1 MNFSPISA
9 QKSYGNINN
18 MGVMAYNG
26 LDNPSF
32 DKYDDKFKNKS
43 EKIYK
48 NHNTALKSISYCDK
62 DRGDSGISQ
71 IYFSP
76 DNIKRI
82 QKMIRK
88 EISVKTKGEYKLEED
103 QDEADLLVA
112 MRAVFYEHCRFLPFQ
127 IIRQVKDLNRKTIEY
142 VVPDMI
148 TNLKQQYAYIKEINS
163 PLKPIDRPVNVSHAG
178 RKTLPAL
185 STVYF

>member
-1 MNFSPISA
+1 MD
-9 QKSYGNINN
+9 YINKN
-18 MGVMAYNG
+18 NSGVMAFNG
-26 LDNPSF
+26 QDDPSYE
-32 DKYDDKFKNKS
+32 KYDNKFRNKS
-43 EKIYK
+43 QKVYK
-48 NHNTALKSISYCDK
+48 NHNTALKVISYCDK

-76 DNIKRI
+76 ENMKRI

-88 EISVKTKGEYKLEED
+88 EIYLRTKGKFILDED
-103 QDEADLLVA
+103 QDDADLMVA
-112 MRAVFYEHCRFLPFQ
+112 MRAVYMEYCRFLPYQ

-148 TNLKQQYAYIKEINS
+148 TELKKHYGYIQEINS
-163 PLKPIDRPVNVSHAG
+163 PLKPIDRPVNVSNAG
-178 RKTLPAL
+178 RKTLPAM